1 MHLCCLVLPKKCSFF
16 FWRLGGGGGLGRIGL
31 GSGSH
36 WVGEWIARSE
46 REIDM
51 HRKKRKQSKI
61 SCLSIQS
68 SLGGLSGLFSFG
80 NLIWMGGG

>member
-1 MHLCCLVLPKKCSFF
+1 M
-16 FWRLGGGGGLGRIGL
+16 GRIGL

-51 HRKKRKQSKI
+51 HRKKKKTKQD
-61 SCLSIQS
+61 LMPFYPVQS
-68 SLGGLSGLFSFG
+68 WRPVWPVFFWESHLE
-80 NLIWMGGG
+80 GGG